1 MSRDPVE
8 RPDSSTEVRKPSR
21 VLVIAPTPFFGDRG
35 CHVRIYEEVRAIA
48 SLGIDSLIV
57 TYPAGR
63 DLDDVRTV
71 RTPHIPGIAGDPI
84 GFAPGRPVLD
94 MAVLLAANREV
105 TRFQPDLLHAHLHE
119 GIAIGTLLQ
128 KWYRLPLVAD
138 LQGSLTSE
146 MVDQGVFRDDR
157 LPATLMRS
165 IERWLVRQPTRLVTS
180 SNQVVSL
187 LKAQGVEPHRI
198 SPLPDGV
205 DVTVFSPQPRDPEL
219 VRTLGLV
226 GKKVVVFLGVLTNY
240 QGVDLLLDVA
250 ELFAE
255 SDPDIHLLVLGYP
268 NETKYQSKARARG
281 IDSSITFPGRVPYA
295 EAAKFLCLGDVA
307 VSPKRSLTEA
317 NGKLLNYMGCGLP
330 VVASDTPVNREL
342 LGEEGIFAPVDDA
355 RAFAAELR
363 QLLADPSRAIY
374 LGSALRRRAEE
385 NYSWPSLA
393 KHLESVYRE
402 AMIR

>member
-1 MSRDPVE
+1 MSREPVE
-8 RPDSSTEVRKPSR
+8 RPDSSAEVRKPSR

-35 CHVRIYEEVRAIA
+35 CHVRVYEEVRAIA
-48 SLGIDSLIV
+48 SLGIDSSIV

-71 RTPHIPGIAGDPI
+71 RAPYIPGIAGDPI

-128 KWYRLPLVAD
+128 KRHRLPLVAD
-138 LQGSLTSE
+138 LQGSLTAE
-146 MVDQGVFRDDR
+146 MVDQGVFRDDG

-205 DVTVFSPQPRDPEL
+205 DVTVFSPQPRDREL
-219 VRTLGLV
+219 VQKLGLV
-226 GKKVVVFLGVLTNY
+226 GKKVVVFLGVLTDY

-250 ELFAE
+250 EVFAK

-281 IDSSITFPGRVPYA
+281 IDASITFPGRVPYGD
-295 EAAKFLCLGDVA
+295 AAKFLCLGDVA

-342 LGEEGIFAPVDDA
+342 LGEKGVFAPVDDA
-355 RAFAAELR
+355 RAFVAELR
-363 QLLADPSRAIY
+363 QLLGDRPRAID
-374 LGSALRRRAEE
+374 LGSALRRRAED